1 MNNKTKKLLQAT
13 CKSRGLGQET
23 EASILLLIATKKW
36 LTREVNSIGEAN
48 SLLDKSLKYF

>member
-1 MNNKTKKLLQAT
+1 MNNKTKELLQAA
-13 CKSRGLGQET
+13 CKSRGLGHET
-23 EASILLLIATKKW
+23 ETSILLLIATKKW

>member
-1 MNNKTKKLLQAT
+1 MNKKTKELLQAA

-23 EASILLLIATKKW
+23 ETSILLLITTKKW
-36 LTREVNSIGEAN
+36 LTREVNSIEEAN